1 MIHYIY
7 AEDLE
12 NFSILRETMFKDRAT
27 QFKSRLKWEV
37 TVNSTGYEI
46 DQYDTLNP
54 LYVIFELEDG
64 THGGSI
70 RFLPTTGQTMVND
83 HFLDLT
89 DGVRIESPLI
99 WECTRFCISP
109 RADGNRAGKIA
120 AALLIGALEMGLQF
134 GATDSVGVFDARMV
148 RIYRRLGW
156 EPTVLG
162 TKGEGKDKTSV
173 GLWAL
178 KESAL
183 DRMCKLSGISRETSR
198 SWFDNGFSHS
208 AQVYAA

>member
-7 AEDLE
+7 AEDL
-12 NFSILRETMFKDRAT
+12 NDYPILRDTMFKDRAT
-27 QFKSRLKWEV
+27 QFKSRLNWEV
-37 TVNSTGYEI
+37 TVNSTGHEI

-54 LYVIFELEDG
+54 LYVIHELPDG
-64 THGGSI
+64 THGGSV

-99 WECTRFCISP
+99 WECTRFCVSP
-109 RADGNRAGKIA
+109 RADAKIA
-120 AALLIGALEMGLQF
+120 CNVASSLLISSCEMGLNF
-134 GATDSVGVFDARMV
+134 GATDSIGVFDARMV

-162 TKGEGKDKTSV
+162 TKGKGRDRISV
-173 GLWAL
+173 GLWKLSEEAL
-178 KESAL
+178 NQ
-183 DRMCKLSGISRETSR
+183 MCERSGISRTTAR
-198 SWFDNGFSHS
+198 RWFNGGFSHD
-208 AQVYAA
+208 QHVYAA

>member
-1 MIHYIY
+1 
-7 AEDLE
+7 
-12 NFSILRETMFKDRAT
+12 
-27 QFKSRLKWEV
+27 
-37 TVNSTGYEI
+37 
-46 DQYDTLNP
+46 
-54 LYVIFELEDG
+54 
-64 THGGSI
+64 
-70 RFLPTTGQTMVND
+70 
-83 HFLDLT
+83 
-89 DGVRIESPLI
+89 
-99 WECTRFCISP
+99 
-109 RADGNRAGKIA
+109 
-120 AALLIGALEMGLQF
+120 LIGALEMGLQF

-173 GLWAL
+173 GLWEL
-178 KESAL
+178 NEPAL